1 MSAFDELK
9 TQLQKFGYTK
19 FEDNN
24 AKTEIKVF
32 VAKSARNSEFA
43 DTLEKL
49 KQYGAFNNLDVG
61 GSLGRIEFKD
71 TSSYNGLRILFKPD
85 ASADL
90 RTDEHESLSAYFTAA
105 KFNNPKTDY
114 SLDDVK
120 KVSIESSFS
129 IDHLF
134 NKANNAW
141 IKSSILHAE
150 KLHRHFKG
158 NTYVLHHRT
167 KSRFIKKL
175 YDKAKELLTAAGK
188 PRMSLDKW
196 NPGDMWMV
204 HSSYEDHDFSQYE
217 TIQELNTFLTEAYQD
232 KKVIGVSLKQAVKT
246 AKMEVKAYKP
256 GFWQKEVTL
265 DGFSYGKRSFLA
277 STDSFIFFN
286 SGAGVAL
293 RAFKTGQDVN
303 AEITGRFAAGGKAS
317 LNVVEDIL
325 KECVGRNFEA
335 TPRSRDIKTAISRNQ
350 TKFIKDFYRKARKVP
365 TTGLANIS
373 EDTFVKEVISKRS
386 KMIPFLVSKFQA
398 FNIVSQF
405 EKAKKDDVEC
415 SVSKLISYAGSETEL
430 SSVYVKVYTR

>member
-1 MSAFDELK
+1 MAAFDELK

-32 VAKSARNSEFA
+32 VAKSSRPSEFA

-49 KQYGAFNNLDVG
+49 KPYGAFHNADIG
-61 GSLGRIEFKD
+61 GFLGRIEFNDK
-71 TSSYNGLRILFKPD
+71 SSFHGLRIIFKPD
-85 ASADL
+85 SSAEL
-90 RTDEHESLSAYFTAA
+90 KADEHESLSAYFTAA

-114 SLDDVK
+114 SLDDLK
-120 KVSIESSFS
+120 KVSVESSYT
-129 IDHLF
+129 IDFLF
-134 NKANNAW
+134 NKATKVW

-150 KLHRHFKG
+150 KLHRHFRG
-158 NTYVLHHRT
+158 QTFVMHQRS
-167 KSRFIKKL
+167 KSKFIKNL
-175 YDKAKELLTAAGK
+175 YGKAKELLAAAGK

-204 HSSYEDHDFSQYE
+204 HSSYENHNFNQYE
-217 TIQELNTFLTEAYQD
+217 TIQELNTFLTEAYKD

-265 DGFSYGKRSFLA
+265 DGVSYGKQSFTA
-277 STDSFIFFN
+277 SSDSFILFN
-286 SGAGVAL
+286 GGAGVAF

-325 KECVGRNFEA
+325 KDCVGRNFEA

-365 TTGLANIS
+365 TTGVANIS

-386 KMIPFLVSKFQA
+386 KMIPFLVSKSQA
-398 FNIVSQF
+398 FNVVSQF

-415 SVSKLISYAGSETEL
+415 ALSKLISYAGSETEL